1 MKIEGP
7 PLEAL
12 THRLTETPED
22 FLAEPK
28 VGATGRV
35 PVSAVVNDLLAQL
48 GTSAETSLLEFFNGS
63 DVQRERNRLSVILI
77 ICWLLADDSFKA
89 LKPNGAQVLG
99 LLDET
104 ATQLAAQVASKSYLN
119 DADRREELVR
129 TILARLDCR
138 PAGETTAQAQDRL
151 TSLSLVERER
161 VLKASREAEERTRA
175 IRAALAKKAADE
187 SAAVTAAA
195 QSVRPDNN
203 G

>member
-7 PLEAL
+7 PLESL
-12 THRLTETPED
+12 TRRLTETPED

-28 VGATGRV
+28 IGATGRV

-63 DVQRERNRLSVILI
+63 DVQRERNRLSVVLI
-77 ICWLLADDSFKA
+77 ICWLLADGWFKA
-89 LKPNGAQVLG
+89 LRPNGAQVLS

-138 PAGETTAQAQDRL
+138 PAGETIAQAQDRL
-151 TSLSLVERER
+151 TSLSSVERER

-187 SAAVTAAA
+187 SADKWT
-195 QSVRPDNN
+195 RE
-203 G
+203 

>member
-7 PLEAL
+7 PLESL
-12 THRLTETPED
+12 TRRLTETPED

-63 DVQRERNRLSVILI
+63 DVPRERNRLSVILL
-77 ICWLLADDSFKA
+77 ICWLLADDWFKA
-89 LKPNGAQVLG
+89 LKPDGAQVLS

-104 ATQLAAQVASKSYLN
+104 ATQLAAQVVVKSYLN

-151 TSLSLVERER
+151 TSLSSVERER

-187 SAAVTAAA
+187 SADKWT
-195 QSVRPDNN
+195 RE
-203 G
+203 

>member
-138 PAGETTAQAQDRL
+138 PAGETIAQAQDRL
-151 TSLSLVERER
+151 TSLSSVERER

-187 SAAVTAAA
+187 SADKWT
-195 QSVRPDNN
+195 RE
-203 G
+203 